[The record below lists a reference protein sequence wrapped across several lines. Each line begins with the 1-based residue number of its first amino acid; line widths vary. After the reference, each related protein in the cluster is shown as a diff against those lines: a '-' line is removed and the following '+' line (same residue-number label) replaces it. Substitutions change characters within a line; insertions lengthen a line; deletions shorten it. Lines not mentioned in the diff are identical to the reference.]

1 MPEKCYQLFLS
12 GIATSATRKQYEYQL
27 RRFLRETKLKD
38 FTALLEL
45 DDETMLDGGLTDA
58 ILVQ

>member
-45 DDETMLDGGLTDA
+45 DDETMQDGGQM
-58 ILVQ
+58 V